1 MIKGKTK
8 SGYSFSIDENR
19 LKDMRFIELLSEVDT
34 NPLLLPKMITFV
46 LGSEQKEKLYKHVEK
61 DDCVSVDDVSKEIE
75 EIFKITEEKSNQ
87 AKKS

>member
-8 SGYSFSIDENR
+8 SGYSFTIDENR
-19 LKDMRFIELLSEVDT
+19 MKDMRFIELLSEVDE

-46 LGSEQKEKLYKHVEK
+46 LGSEQKDKLYKHVEK
-61 DDCVSVDDVSKEIE
+61 DDCVSVEDVSKEIE

-87 AKKS
+87 VKK